1 MHVHARVHGWVSVY
15 VCVYVCVR
23 AYARVRVYGGVG
35 GNFMYRR
42 LILVQL
48 SQQIIGFI
56 DR

>member
-1 MHVHARVHGWVSVY
+1 VHVHARVHGWVSVY